1 MTSLYFQFTRIVVRG
16 AKDKAVSGKL
26 SKKYH
31 TYNFFC
37 YFVQF
42 ISIPGFYSHR
52 SFFSHTILLVLQ
64 RSFPQFPIVVG
75 NQLHLRGCD
84 VRGR

>member
-31 TYNFFC
+31 FTPIVFFNSF
-37 YFVQF
+37 YV
-42 ISIPGFYSHR
+42 PGFHR
-52 SFFSHTILLVLQ
+52 HCSFFSHTILLVLQ
-64 RSFPQFPIVVG
+64 RSFPKFPIVVG

-84 VRGR
+84 VRSR